1 VGGLIVGEKGR
12 RGREERRE
20 ERAGGLRAGKRAR
33 ASGVRAISFSFNF
46 YTAKHHY
53 PSPARQFWR
62 KTSKSSFV
70 D

>member
-1 VGGLIVGEKGR
+1 VGEEGR

-33 ASGVRAISFSFNF
+33 ASGVQQQDINV
-46 YTAKHHY
+46 YK
-53 PSPARQFWR
+53 
-62 KTSKSSFV
+62 